1 MRGNGLT
8 MSIRHVDRKRG
19 SADEPGWRIVLS
31 RGAMPEMTAIP
42 VSYNWW
48 LVALSVAIAICAA
61 FAALDLAGRITVARG
76 WERLA
81 WLAGGAVAMGSGTWA
96 MHYAGML
103 AYRLPMR
110 VYYHLPT
117 VGVSLLAGIGASLA
131 ALYVVSRPQM
141 TLANALAGSL
151 AMGGG
156 IASMH
161 YIGMAAMRLAAMHHY
176 NPWVFA
182 LSVVL
187 AVGIA
192 LTALGLTYRFR
203 GDKHDRILRAA
214 SAVLMGLAIPVM
226 HYTGMA
232 AVTFYPTGVEP
243 DLRYAVDISTFANAA
258 IIVGTLLMLG
268 IAVLT
273 SLIDRRMSTQ
283 TKLLQS
289 ALAEERRMLRVFI
302 DNIPDLMFVKD
313 SEERFLLAN
322 LQMARAAGA
331 MSPEQMVGKT
341 DLDFFPEH
349 IATRFQADDR
359 AVMQAGEPLFNREER
374 MLDREGRSIPI
385 LMTKVPLR
393 DEQGKVIGIAGVGR
407 DISQRK
413 NVEEALREAEY
424 RYRSIFE
431 QAMIGIFQVLPEGRF
446 LSVNPALASMLG
458 YETPEELMQAVSSVW
473 RIFVDASQAERLRS
487 ALQRDGMVRSFEC
500 QVNRKDGSRIW
511 MSTSVQAS
519 RRQGRL
525 VRFDGMTEDITER
538 KMLQQQL
545 LHAQKLE
552 SIGQLAAGIAHEIN
566 TPTQYIGD
574 NVRFLKDAFVDLGKV
589 LRAFRHGPGEGPAA
603 QMPATGAEIAEID
616 VEYLLTE
623 IPAAIEQALDG
634 VGRVSTLVSAMKEFS
649 HPGSKEKTEVDL
661 NRAIQST
668 ITVAR
673 NEWKYVAEMETDFD
687 TSLPPVLCLPGEINQ
702 VVLNLIVNAAHA
714 IGDVTRDGDQGK
726 GKIRVSTRHS
736 GDYVEVRVSDTGTG
750 IPPEVQRRIFDPFFT
765 TKEVGKGT
773 GQGLSISRSVIMDK
787 HEGTIHFETEVG
799 KGTTFI
805 VRLPYA
811 GKSLTAKGAG
821 A

>member
-1 MRGNGLT
+1 M
-8 MSIRHVDRKRG
+8 
-19 SADEPGWRIVLS
+19 A
-31 RGAMPEMTAIP
+31 EMTAIS

-48 LVALSVAIAICAA
+48 LVALSVAIAICAS

-76 WERLA
+76 WERWA
-81 WLAGGAVAMGSGTWA
+81 WLAGGAVALGSGIWT
-96 MHYAGML
+96 MHYTGML

-117 VGVSLLAGIGASLA
+117 VGLSLLAGIAASLA

-141 TLANALAGSL
+141 TLPNALVGSL

-176 NPWVFA
+176 NLWVFA

-192 LTALGLTYRFR
+192 LAALGLTYRFR
-203 GDKHDRILRAA
+203 GDKPDRRLRAA

-232 AVTFYPTGVEP
+232 AVTFYATGEEP
-243 DLRYAVDISTFANAA
+243 NLKYAVDISAFANGA

-289 ALAEERRMLRVFI
+289 ALAEERRMLRAFI

-313 SEERFLLAN
+313 TEQRFLLAN
-322 LQMARAAGA
+322 RQMAKLAGLK
-331 MSPEQMVGKT
+331 SPELMVGRT

-349 IATRFQADDR
+349 IAAMHQADDR

-374 MLDREGRSIPI
+374 MLDSAGRSIPI

-393 DEQGKVIGIAGVGR
+393 DERGTVIGIAGVGR
-407 DISQRK
+407 DIRQRK
-413 NVEEALREAEY
+413 NVEEALREAEH

-446 LSVNPALASMLG
+446 VSVNQAMANMLG
-458 YETPEELMQAVSSVW
+458 YETPDELMRSVGSVW
-473 RIFVDASQAERLRS
+473 QIFVEASQAEQLRTT
-487 ALQRDGMVRSFEC
+487 LERGGLVRSFEC

-511 MSTSVQAS
+511 IATSVQGA
-519 RRQGRL
+519 RRRETL

-574 NVRFLKDAFVDLGKV
+574 NVRFLKDAFVDLGGV
-589 LRAFRHGPGEGPAA
+589 LRGYRQGPREAPGVPA
-603 QMPATGAEIAEID
+603 PATDGEIAQID
-616 VEYLLTE
+616 VDYLLTE

-673 NEWKYVAEMETDFD
+673 NEWKYVADMETDFD
-687 TSLPPVLCLPGEINQ
+687 TPLPPVLCLPGEINQ

-714 IGDVTRDGDQGK
+714 IGDVTRDGSQGK
-726 GKIRVSTRHS
+726 GKIRVSTRNC

-750 IPPEVQRRIFDPFFT
+750 IPAEVQRRIFDPFFT

-773 GQGLSISRSVIMDK
+773 GQGLSISRSVIVDK

>member
-1 MRGNGLT
+1 
-8 MSIRHVDRKRG
+8 MSEINVI
-19 SADEPGWRIVLS
+19 A
-31 RGAMPEMTAIP
+31 A
-42 VSYNWW
+42 SYNWW
-48 LVALSVAIAICAA
+48 LVGLSVAIAIAAA
-61 FAALDLAGRITVARG
+61 FAALDLAGRITATRG
-76 WERLA
+76 WERAA
-81 WLAGGAVAMGSGTWA
+81 WLVGGAAAMGSGIWT
-96 MHYAGML
+96 MHYTGML
-103 AYRLPMR
+103 AYRLPLR
-110 VYYHLPT
+110 VYYHIPT
-117 VGVSLLAGIGASLA
+117 VLLSLLAGILASWV
-131 ALYVVSRPQM
+131 ALFVVSRAHM
-141 TLANALAGSL
+141 TLANALTGSVV
-151 AMGGG
+151 MGGG
-156 IASMH
+156 IATMH
-161 YIGMAAMRLAAMHHY
+161 YTGMAAMRLAAMHRY
-176 NPWVFA
+176 DPWLFA
-182 LSVVL
+182 LSIVL
-187 AVGIA
+187 AVVIA
-192 LTALGLTYRFR
+192 LAALLLTYRFR
-203 GDKHDRILRAA
+203 EEKQNWKPRAA

-232 AVTFYPTGVEP
+232 AVTFHAMGIEP
-243 DLRYAVDISTFANAA
+243 NLRHAVDISSFASTA
-258 IIVGTLLMLG
+258 IIVGTLVILG
-268 IAVLT
+268 IAVMS
-273 SLIDRRMSTQ
+273 SLIDRRMSAQ
-283 TKLLQS
+283 AKVLQS

-302 DNIPDLMFVKD
+302 DNMPDLMFVKD
-313 SEERFLLAN
+313 TEERFLLVN
-322 LQMARAAGA
+322 QQMVRIAGA
-331 MSPEQMVGKT
+331 DSPEQMVGLT

-349 IATRFQADDR
+349 IAMMFQADDR

-374 MLDREGRSIPI
+374 VLDSEGRSIPT

-413 NVEEALREAEY
+413 SVEQALREAEH

-446 LSVNPALASMLG
+446 LSVNPAMAKILG
-458 YETPEELMQAVSSVW
+458 YETPEDLMRAVGSLW
-473 RIFVDASQAERLRS
+473 QIFVEPRQVESLRA
-487 ALQRDGMVRSFEC
+487 ALEGEGMVRAFEC
-500 QVNRKDGSRIW
+500 QVHRKDGSRIW
-511 MSTSVQAS
+511 ISTSAQAS
-519 RRQGRL
+519 RRQGT
-525 VRFDGMTEDITER
+525 VARFDCMSEDITER
-538 KMLQQQL
+538 KMLHQQL
-545 LHAQKLE
+545 LQAQKLE

-574 NVRFLKDAFVDLGKV
+574 NVRFLKDAFGDLAKV
-589 LRAFRHGPGEGPAA
+589 LRPAPAKETAGPT
-603 QMPATGAEIAEID
+603 PATNPEVD

-673 NEWKYVAEMETDFD
+673 NEWKYVADMETDFD
-687 TSLPPVLCLPGEINQ
+687 ASLSPVLCLPGEINQ

-714 IGDVTRDGDQGK
+714 IADVTRDGDQGK
-726 GKIRVSTRHS
+726 GKIRVSTRNC

-773 GQGLSISRSVIMDK
+773 GQGLSISRSVIVDK

-811 GKSLTAKGAG
+811 GKSVTAKGAG

>member
-1 MRGNGLT
+1 MP
-8 MSIRHVDRKRG
+8 MS
-19 SADEPGWRIVLS
+19 
-31 RGAMPEMTAIP
+31 EMTVIP
-42 VSYNWW
+42 ASYNWW
-48 LVALSVAIAICAA
+48 LVGLSVAIAIAAA
-61 FAALDLAGRITVARG
+61 FAVLDLAGRITATRG
-76 WERLA
+76 WERKA
-81 WLAGGAVAMGSGTWA
+81 WLVGGAVAMGIGTWT
-96 MHYAGML
+96 MHYTGML
-103 AYRLPMR
+103 AYRMPLR

-117 VGVSLLAGIGASLA
+117 VGLSLLVGILASWV
-131 ALYVVSRPQM
+131 ALYVASRPQM
-141 TLANALAGSL
+141 TRANALAGSVV
-151 AMGGG
+151 MGGG
-156 IASMH
+156 IATMH
-161 YIGMAAMRLAAMHHY
+161 YTGMAAMRVAAMHHY
-176 NPWVFA
+176 DPWLFA
-182 LSVVL
+182 LSIVL
-187 AVGIA
+187 AVVIA
-192 LTALGLTYRFR
+192 LAALELTYRCR
-203 GDKHDRILRAA
+203 EEQQHWKLRAA

-232 AVTFYPTGVEP
+232 AVTFYGTGIEP
-243 DLRYAVDISTFANAA
+243 NLRRAVDISSFASTA
-258 IIVGTLLMLG
+258 IIVGTLMILG

-273 SLIDRRMSTQ
+273 SLIDRRMSSH
-283 TKLLQS
+283 TKVLES
-289 ALAEERRMLRVFI
+289 ALAEERRVLRAFI

-313 SEERFLLAN
+313 VEGRFVLAN
-322 LQMARAAGA
+322 LQLARMAGVGK
-331 MSPEQMVGKT
+331 PEQMVGKT
-341 DLDFFPEH
+341 DEDFFPEH
-349 IATRFQADDR
+349 IAATFRADDR
-359 AVMQAGEPLFNREER
+359 AVMQAGGPLFNREER
-374 MLDREGRSIPI
+374 ILDSEGHSTPL

-393 DEQGKVIGIAGVGR
+393 DAQGRVVGIAGVGR
-407 DISQRK
+407 DISERK
-413 NVEEALREAEY
+413 NVEQALRDAEQ

-446 LSVNPALASMLG
+446 LSVNPAMAKMLG
-458 YETPEELMQAVSSVW
+458 YETPEELMRAVGSLW
-473 RIFVDASQAERLRS
+473 EIFVDSARVESLRAALERE
-487 ALQRDGMVRSFEC
+487 GMVRSFEC
-500 QVNRKDGSRIW
+500 QMQRKDGSRIW
-511 MSTSVQAS
+511 ISTSVQAS
-519 RRQGRL
+519 RRQGT
-525 VRFDGMTEDITER
+525 VARFDGMNEDITEH
-538 KMLQQQL
+538 KMLHQQL
-545 LHAQKLE
+545 LQAQKLE

-574 NVRFLKDAFVDLGKV
+574 NVRFLKDAFGDLGKV
-589 LRAFRHGPGEGPAA
+589 LRAARQTPAEGQAG
-603 QMPATGAEIAEID
+603 QTPATKAEVADID

-687 TSLPPVLCLPGEINQ
+687 ASLSPVLCLPGEINQ

-714 IGDVTRDGDQGK
+714 IADLTRDGDQGK
-726 GKIRVSTRHS
+726 GKIRVSTRNC

-773 GQGLSISRSVIMDK
+773 GQGLSISRSVVVDK

-811 GKSLTAKGAG
+811 GKSVTAKGAG